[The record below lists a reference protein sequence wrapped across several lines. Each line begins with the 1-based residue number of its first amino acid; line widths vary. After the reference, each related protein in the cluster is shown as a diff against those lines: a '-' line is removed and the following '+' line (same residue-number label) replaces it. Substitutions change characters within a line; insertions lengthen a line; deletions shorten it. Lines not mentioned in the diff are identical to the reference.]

1 MKIPRNSLQLAF
13 GRQGFKPWNN
23 GYRDSRSPAVG
34 DELKKMLV
42 IKKHLGNNKIPS
54 RVNLGLEVLEVC
66 LEAGCLKMLLG
77 VARHPNAKIAGVGVL
92 YLVVEV
98 GPPIEVFDLPN
109 KVYRVAVPVGFRYKT
124 AFAAQGIAAEQE
136 RIVDS

>member
-1 MKIPRNSLQLAF
+1 
-13 GRQGFKPWNN
+13 
-23 GYRDSRSPAVG
+23 
-34 DELKKMLV
+34 
-42 IKKHLGNNKIPS
+42 
-54 RVNLGLEVLEVC
+54 
-66 LEAGCLKMLLG
+66 MLLG
-77 VARHPNAKIAGVGVL
+77 VASHPNAKIAGVGVL

-98 GPPIEVFDLPN
+98 GPPIEVFDLAN